1 MMYMKKTILA
11 VSLLVLSFTSATSQK
26 VYATKT
32 GQISFDATGT
42 DLEGIRA
49 INNQVDSKLVDKS
62 GQIVFSVLIKGFKF
76 ANALMEDHFNENYM
90 ESSKFPKADFKGF
103 ITNIASVNFSKD
115 GFYEVMAKGTLTIDG
130 KSKEMSTTGTL
141 TIENGK
147 PTIKSNFK
155 VKLLDFIHG
164 SYIGSQIANEAN
176 AVVICKYE

>member
-1 MMYMKKTILA
+1 MKKIILIA
-11 VSLLVLSFTSATSQK
+11 SLVVISFTNAISQK

-42 DLEGIRA
+42 CVDA
-49 INNQVDSKLVDKS
+49 IKAVNNQVDSKFVDKT

-90 ESSKFPKADFKGF
+90 ESTKFPKADFKGF
-103 ITNIASVNFSKD
+103 ITNISSVNFAKD
-115 GFYEVMAKGTLTIDG
+115 GTYEVTAKGTLTIDG
-130 KSKEMSTTGTL
+130 KSKEITYTGTL

-155 VKLLDFIHG
+155 VTLLDFIHG
-164 SYIGSQIANEAN
+164 SYIGSQIASEAK
-176 AVVICKYE
+176 ATLVCKYE

>member
-1 MMYMKKTILA
+1 MKKIIIVA
-11 VSLLVLSFTSATSQK
+11 SLLALSFTNAMSQK

-42 DLEGIRA
+42 CVDA
-49 INNQVDSKLVDKS
+49 IKAVNNQVDSKFVDKT

-103 ITNIASVNFSKD
+103 ITNISSVNFAKD
-115 GFYEVMAKGTLTIDG
+115 GAYEVSAKGTLTIDG
-130 KSKEMSTTGTL
+130 KSKEVTFTGTL

-147 PTIKSNFK
+147 PTIKSNFT

-164 SYIGSQIANEAN
+164 SYIGSQIASDAK